1 MDENKIVAE
10 AINDPMTSC
19 GMCQCIMCEDGPSH
33 KNSCEVC
40 MTCNGRPNTD
50 KPCYKC
56 AE

>member
-33 KNSCEVC
+33 KNTCEVC